1 MHGHLGIKRHI
12 LLTGATGYIGGSVL
26 ARLLSHP
33 QSDSFRITVLVRDA
47 QKGAQFRSMGI
58 HSVVGTY
65 SDLQLLE
72 ALTADANL
80 VVACADA
87 DDEDAARAIL
97 RGLKQRYDK
106 TGEASTLIHT
116 SGTGVL
122 IDNAQGMYA
131 SDTIYS
137 DLDIKQLESLPITQP
152 HRVVD
157 VALVDADKQGYVK
170 TYIILPGTIYGI
182 ATGSLVDAGLQNA
195 HSQQIPR
202 LVKLSL
208 DRGRAGMVGEGKNIW
223 PNVHIQDGIGFTF
236 AYLSKNIDT
245 MSFFTVTDLYILI
258 VDSVVPHR
266 THSHG
271 HSEKLVAPP
280 PLEHGAA
287 GFYFAENGEHTLYSV
302 GEAIGKVMVSLKKCK
317 EYTPTPFTEEE
328 TRKYFPDGT
337 SLGTNSRCR
346 ADRAKAIGWK
356 PRKTTK
362 DMLASI
368 KQEFKH

>member
-12 LLTGATGYIGGSVL
+12 LFTGATGYIGGSVL

-33 QSDSFRITVLVRDA
+33 QSDSFRITILVRDA
-47 QKGAQFRSMGI
+47 QKAAQFRSMGI

-72 ALTADANL
+72 NLAADANL

-116 SGTGVL
+116 SGTGIL
-122 IDNAQGMYA
+122 IDNAQGMYV
-131 SDTIYS
+131 SDSIYS

-202 LVKLSL
+202 LVRLSL

-223 PNVHIQDGIGFTF
+223 PNVHIQD
-236 AYLSKNIDT
+236 
-245 MSFFTVTDLYILI
+245 VTDLYILI

-266 THSHG
+266 SHSHG